1 MEKVLSAVLALLIF
15 TGTLVSCGND
25 PGSNSGGNGSGGSQ
39 NETEYEFTRN
49 YDGKTF
55 RVLNYEDVFD
65 MHAKIS
71 PETENGEVLNDT
83 QFRCIS
89 TLEDRTGVTVEET
102 NRTYEEYGANVR
114 AMLSSG
120 DDSFDIIY
128 VNMND
133 MYPLASEGLLTNLA
147 ENKAI
152 SLGADWWL
160 HENNDLCMP
169 GGKLY
174 SAEGYSQLM
183 VIDATNIMMFN
194 EDIAGELSLAM
205 PYKTVSDGKWTLD
218 VFAEYM
224 KAGAAINLGPDMPD
238 EENRWNYDQPG
249 NAAALTGLI
258 ASAGEPFIGIV
269 DGKLTLTGGS
279 ERFYNVCDKIAKIM
293 SDNGS
298 VMFYKERYGV
308 STQFSKARSLF
319 AYGEIS
325 TTQQLR
331 EADFTFSVLPN
342 PKYDESQSR
351 YYSRKSW
358 PSCGISIPVTAPDP
372 EMAGALAD
380 ALNYLSRDIVWP
392 VYRRLVLEQ
401 KNLRNEESIEMLDI
415 ILNSGMPE
423 LATIYNVGK
432 ATMKSITAKLLEGD
446 TDISSIIASEKSEIE
461 AVVRKINEG

>member
-1 MEKVLSAVLALLIF
+1 M
-15 TGTLVSCGND
+15 
-25 PGSNSGGNGSGGSQ
+25 
-39 NETEYEFTRN
+39 
-49 YDGKTF
+49 
-55 RVLNYEDVFD
+55 
-65 MHAKIS
+65 
-71 PETENGEVLNDT
+71 
-83 QFRCIS
+83 
-89 TLEDRTGVTVEET
+89 
-102 NRTYEEYGANVR
+102 
-114 AMLSSG
+114 
-120 DDSFDIIY
+120 
-128 VNMND
+128 
-133 MYPLASEGLLTNLA
+133 
-147 ENKAI
+147 
-152 SLGADWWL
+152 
-160 HENNDLCMP
+160 
-169 GGKLY
+169 
-174 SAEGYSQLM
+174 
-183 VIDATNIMMFN
+183 
-194 EDIAGELSLAM
+194 
-205 PYKTVSDGKWTLD
+205 
-218 VFAEYM
+218 
-224 KAGAAINLGPDMPD
+224 
-238 EENRWNYDQPG
+238 
-249 NAAALTGLI
+249 
-258 ASAGEPFIGIV
+258 